1 MKHFSLAALALAGVV
16 LFSSCKKDDDNNNAG
31 SAAVS
36 TLSCAA
42 TTFSPSTVTSGNA
55 YVGTASVQYLGGN
68 GAAYAAGTAIA
79 STGVTGLTATLR
91 GGTLTS
97 ASGNLIF
104 DISGTPSAG
113 GTAVFAINFGGKSC
127 SINMPVVS
135 ADGIVA
141 KWQWINYVDSIF
153 FISSTYGRTTSAYNP
168 SQTTGYNAG
177 TYYDLK
183 ADNSFDFLVTSSPA
197 NNRVG
202 TYTYTGGTLSL
213 LYSDDPQN
221 PFEFPVMGINLTSL
235 KLRVGALLGADAI
248 LDTVDLDNT
257 IDSVDTYELT
267 RTRNLSRN

>member
-16 LFSSCKKDDDNNNAG
+16 LFSSCKKDDDNNAG
-31 SAAVS
+31 SAAVT

-42 TTFSPSTVTSGNA
+42 TTFSPATVTSGNA

-68 GAAYAAGTAIA
+68 GGAYAAGTAIA

-104 DISGTPSAG
+104 DISGTPVGG

-127 SINMPVVS
+127 SINLPVVD
-135 ADGIVA
+135 ANGIVS

-153 FISSTYGRTTSAYNP
+153 FISSTYGRTSSAYP
-168 SQTTGYNAG
+168 PTQTTGYTAG

-183 ADNSFDFLVTSSPA
+183 ADNSFDLLVTSNPA
-197 NNRVG
+197 GNRAG
-202 TYTYTGGTLSL
+202 TYSYAGSTLSL
-213 LYSDDPQN
+213 TYSDDPQN
-221 PFEFPVMGINLTSL
+221 PFNFPVMGINLTSL
-235 KLRVGALLGADAI
+235 RLRVGAALGADAI
-248 LDTVDLDNT
+248 LDTVDADNI

-267 RTRNLSRN
+267 RTRVLNRN